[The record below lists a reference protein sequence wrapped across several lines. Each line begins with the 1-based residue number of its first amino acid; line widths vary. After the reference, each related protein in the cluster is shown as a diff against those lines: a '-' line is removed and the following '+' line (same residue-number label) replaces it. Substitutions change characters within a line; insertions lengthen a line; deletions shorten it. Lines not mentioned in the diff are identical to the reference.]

1 MNKHNTRLR
10 AAFRAR
16 KRRTKPDFLLI
27 DVSNSFTKLAF
38 ASRFRIERALKITT
52 PSLNARRIASILRR
66 RDARTVVVSSV
77 VPKKSRE
84 IKRAARGRKIIWLTA
99 KTRLNVRIDYPKP
112 RSIGADRLANAVAV
126 AELYG
131 SPAIVIDFGTAVTFD
146 IICAERSYIGGVI
159 APGLEAMTNFLYQ
172 RTALLPRLSLK
183 EPYRAV
189 GKSTVE
195 AMRSGAI
202 FGYRGLVREILAR
215 IKAEQFSRKKV
226 AVVATGGY
234 ARFVASQLPEIA
246 VINPHLTLE
255 GLRIVGNLNL
265 FRRLRAIIGFRG
277 IVPGKM
283 FFRTKPK
290 IFAPNTISTCQGC

>member
-16 KRRTKPDFLLI
+16 KRRTKPDFLLV

-38 ASRFRIERALKITT
+38 ASRSRIERASKIAT
-52 PSLNARRIASILRR
+52 PSLNACRIVSILRR

-77 VPKKSRE
+77 VPMKNRE

-146 IICAERSYIGGVI
+146 IVAPGNAYIGGVI
-159 APGLEAMTNFLYQ
+159 APGLEAMTNFLYD
-172 RTALLPRLSLK
+172 RTALLPRISLR
-183 EPYRAV
+183 EPRSAI
-189 GKSTVE
+189 GKSTNQ
-195 AMRSGAI
+195 AMLAGAI
-202 FGYRGLVREILAR
+202 FGYRGLIREILRR
-215 IKAEQFSRKKV
+215 ITSEQEWEGRV
-226 AVVATGGY
+226 RVVATGGY
-234 ARFVASQLPEIA
+234 AKLIARELPEVEI
-246 VINPHLTLE
+246 VHKNLTLE
-255 GLRIVGNLNL
+255 GLRLVGCMHS
-265 FRRLRAIIGFRG
+265 G
-277 IVPGKM
+277 
-283 FFRTKPK
+283 
-290 IFAPNTISTCQGC
+290 